1 MHHAKLS
8 RLFRISF
15 RLKILS
21 PYMLRRW
28 QIDNEKLIPLSNSQI
43 LLKIPNMGSQLC
55 EMRQLP
61 EILTRYAIGTRF
73 NAPLHLMMAAC
84 MQRNFLHCRLDPVPL
99 SRPPTSRALTHT
111 YDIHT
116 YIHTLEYTRSSRA
129 LPKSPSALPSPQK
142 STTSSY
148 SSFVSPPKYW
158 GPLTIL
164 LLPDPPEPSR
174 SGGRRRNRRSSIL
187 SPTKPPKKA
196 MNFVAK
202 VARAYPFK
210 TCLLYKDKKKKWTLL
225 FYALSSLLKS

>member
-116 YIHTLEYTRSSRA
+116 YIH
-129 LPKSPSALPSPQK
+129 
-142 STTSSY
+142 
-148 SSFVSPPKYW
+148 
-158 GPLTIL
+158 
-164 LLPDPPEPSR
+164 
-174 SGGRRRNRRSSIL
+174 
-187 SPTKPPKKA
+187 
-196 MNFVAK
+196 
-202 VARAYPFK
+202 
-210 TCLLYKDKKKKWTLL
+210 
-225 FYALSSLLKS
+225 